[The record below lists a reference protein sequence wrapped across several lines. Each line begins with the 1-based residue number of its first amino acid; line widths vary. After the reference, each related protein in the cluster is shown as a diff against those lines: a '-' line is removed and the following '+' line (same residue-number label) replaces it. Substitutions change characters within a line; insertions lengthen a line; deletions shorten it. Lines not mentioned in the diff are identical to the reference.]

1 MTRPGAPLGDL
12 FARAVRQSIGG
23 TAAAGDAGA
32 DPTVDRILDAAVAV
46 LGRRGTTEATV
57 DEVAQE
63 AGVGRATVFRRFAS
77 KDTLFEAA
85 LTRVVGGVIGAMVD
99 RFAVVRDPVEQVVEG
114 FAICMALDA
123 DPLLAGSRRRRAD
136 LLAALCDGDPSPLSL
151 AFHAVAANLRR
162 AHRDGAITVG
172 DPDQQAD
179 ALVHLGLAYLV
190 APGLAIDLADPDA
203 VRAFARSTI
212 APVIGYVP
220 ETASRVV
227 ASDS

>member
-1 MTRPGAPLGDL
+1 MGDL

-23 TAAAGDAGA
+23 TGVARDDGS
-32 DPTVDRILDAAVAV
+32 DPTVDRILDAAVTV

-77 KDTLFEAA
+77 KDAIFEAA
-85 LTRVVGGVIGAMVD
+85 LTRVVGRVIGAMVE

-114 FAICMALDA
+114 FAICVALDA
-123 DPLLAGSRRRRAD
+123 DPVVARPRRQRAE
-136 LLAALCDGDPSPLSL
+136 LLAALCEGDPSP
-151 AFHAVAANLRR
+151 VALANLRR

-179 ALVHLGLAYLV
+179 ALVHLGLAYLM
-190 APGLAIDLADPDA
+190 APGLAVDLGDPDA

-212 APVIGYVP
+212 APVIGYRP
-220 ETASRVV
+220 AATGRVV
-227 ASDS
+227 ASDT

>member
-1 MTRPGAPLGDL
+1 MGDL

-23 TAAAGDAGA
+23 TGVAREDGS
-32 DPTVDRILDAAVAV
+32 DPTVDRILDAAVTV

-77 KDTLFEAA
+77 KDAVFEAA
-85 LTRVVGGVIGAMVD
+85 LTRVVGRVIGAMVD

-114 FAICMALDA
+114 FAICVALDA
-123 DPLLAGSRRRRAD
+123 DPVLARPRRQRAE
-136 LLAALCDGDPSPLSL
+136 LLAALCEGDPSPVSL
-151 AFHAVAANLRR
+151 AFDAVAANLRR
-162 AHRDGAITVG
+162 AHRDGTIAVG

-179 ALVHLGLAYLV
+179 ALVHLGLAYLM
-190 APGLAIDLADPDA
+190 APGLAVDLRDPEA

-212 APVIGYVP
+212 APVIGYRP
-220 ETASRVV
+220 GAAGRVV
-227 ASDS
+227 ASET